1 MKRLVGL
8 LILCFSFSF
17 LYAQKAETL
26 KSEGDKAY
34 NGKQY
39 ALALTKYEKALTV
52 WGSKPTDNAM
62 IFAMGACA
70 YNVKDM
76 KKSQKYIDMTIAAG
90 YNLDM
95 AYQYKAC
102 IMQAENNPEG
112 YVKTLN
118 EGLAKVPNSKS
129 MKESLAKHYFE
140 EGDKH
145 YHAGKDILKKATDLV
160 NAKKLSANDKAYKDE
175 NTKARTEFNEAIKF
189 MDMSLKVNPD
199 YENAKIIKNNCQSQ
213 VKMLL

>member
-17 LYAQKAETL
+17 LFAQKAEVL

-34 NGKQY
+34 NSKQY
-39 ALALTKYEKALTV
+39 ALALAKYEKALSV
-52 WGSKPTDNAM
+52 WGTKPADNAM

-76 KKSQKYIDMTIAAG
+76 KKSEKYFDMAIASG

-95 AYQYKAC
+95 AYQYKGC
-102 IMQAENNPEG
+102 IMQAENNTEG
-112 YVKTLN
+112 YVKVLN
-118 EGLAKVPNSKS
+118 EGLAKVPNSKA

-145 YHAGKDILKKATDLV
+145 YHAAKDMVQKAADQVKAGKMQATDKAFKDV
-160 NAKKLSANDKAYKDE
+160 NVKAKS
-175 NTKARTEFNEAIKF
+175 EFNEAIKF
-189 MDMSLKVNPD
+189 MDMALKVNPD
-199 YENAKIIKNNCQSQ
+199 YENAKIIRKNSQ
-213 VKMLL
+213 GQINTLL